1 VEREMDNERMRKKRD
16 EEGMRKR
23 ETKRIRIRGK

>member
-1 VEREMDNERMRKKRD
+1 MDNERMRKKRD